1 MSAKRWYK
9 STRQITEKDLKVG
22 LEVVARWNKETS
34 TIVEIKDG
42 RVHYK
47 CSSFRPDTI
56 YTDEISVFLECFSI
70 EISIVL
76 I

>member
-1 MSAKRWYK
+1 MIKESYK
-9 STRQITEKDLKVG
+9 STRPITAQDLRVG
-22 LEVVARWNKETS
+22 LEVVAKWNGETS
-34 TIVEIKDG
+34 KIVEIKDG

-47 CSSFRPDTI
+47 CSAFRPDTI
-56 YTDEISVFLECFSI
+56 YSDEISVFLECFSL